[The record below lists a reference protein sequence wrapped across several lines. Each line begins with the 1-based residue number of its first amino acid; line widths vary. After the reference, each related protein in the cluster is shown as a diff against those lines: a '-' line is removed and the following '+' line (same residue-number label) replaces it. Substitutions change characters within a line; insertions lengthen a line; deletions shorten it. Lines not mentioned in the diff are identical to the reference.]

1 MAAQVMN
8 EWLSL
13 SKFPYWNSMIAVDLL
28 SNAVNLFT
36 PMTKH
41 CVNNTNAYIK
51 HVWREIALVLLL
63 SAVDLFTPM
72 TIHDINSP
80 SAYVKHL

>member
-41 CVNNTNAYIK
+41 CVKQHKRIY
-51 HVWREIALVLLL
+51 
-63 SAVDLFTPM
+63 
-72 TIHDINSP
+72 
-80 SAYVKHL
+80 

>member
-13 SKFPYWNSMIAVDLL
+13 SKFPYWNSMIALDLL
-28 SNAVNLFT
+28 SNAVNLFA
-36 PMTKH
+36 PMTMH

-51 HVWREIALVLLL
+51 HV
-63 SAVDLFTPM
+63 
-72 TIHDINSP
+72 
-80 SAYVKHL
+80 